1 MKQPKGFTLIE
12 VLIVLTIMAI
22 LGAVAVSRYNGYFE
36 RGRETAVRS
45 LLHNLVLAQATL
57 KTNVMNPDFV
67 AVDGVGAPTGIAKL
81 AEYGFRPDP
90 QVGFVGIP
98 YDGEEPG
105 GFLLFGAHVSPGARI
120 FVFNFVPQAGVR
132 AFDPAAGYAGALPA
146 SIRAYEW
153 LGATANG
160 VASLT
165 LDPVTGLVSGVTRP

>member
-22 LGAVAVSRYNGYFE
+22 LAAIAVGRYNGYVE

-45 LLHNLVLAQATL
+45 LLHNLVLAQTTL
-57 KTNVMNPDFV
+57 KTNVMNQDFV
-67 AVDGVGAPTGIAKL
+67 AVDGAGASTGIAKL

-90 QVGFVGIP
+90 QVGFVGIH

-120 FVFNFVPQAGVR
+120 FVFNFVPRAGVR

-153 LGATANG
+153 QGTTANG

-165 LDPVTGLVSGVTRP
+165 LDPVTSLVSGVTKP